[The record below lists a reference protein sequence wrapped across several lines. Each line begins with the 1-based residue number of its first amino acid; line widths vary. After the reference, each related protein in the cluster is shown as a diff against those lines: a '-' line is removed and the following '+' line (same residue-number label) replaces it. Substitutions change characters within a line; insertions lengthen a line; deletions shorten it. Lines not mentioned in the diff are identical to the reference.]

1 MHQVSGESPLESC
14 ERLVEL
20 VSANIPALLPVDL
33 TASSYNADNRF
44 HLYLPFLHF
53 ILTELEARAER
64 LAQMAVQERAGKEAI
79 NAGPTAEAN

>member
-1 MHQVSGESPLESC
+1 MVILVEFVRET
-14 ERLVEL
+14 LVEL
-20 VSANIPALLPVDL
+20 APANTPAPALLPVQL
-33 TASSYNADNRF
+33 MASSYNADSRF